1 MKYYVDSVKIEEFI
15 NNCNAYIDEMKQESI
30 VMKGLIDKTTWQGNA
45 RDAATLKY
53 NKIMEEVNKIPENL
67 TLYIKFMEIVVKNY
81 GEGIEKIKKEFQEL
95 IEKLELE
102 KVKNEL

>member
-15 NNCNAYIDEMKQESI
+15 NNCNGYINELQKQSV
-30 VMKGLIDKTTWQGNA
+30 VMKGLIDKTIWQGNA
-45 RDAATLKY
+45 RDAATLRYK
-53 NKIMEEVNKIPENL
+53 KIMEEVNKISENL

-81 GEGIEKIKKEFQEL
+81 GEGTERIKKEFQEI

>member
-15 NNCNAYIDEMKQESI
+15 NNCNSYINELQKQSV
-30 VMKGLIDKTTWQGNA
+30 VMKSLIDKTIWQGNA
-45 RDAATLKY
+45 RDAASLKY
-53 NKIMEEVNKIPENL
+53 NKIMKEVDKVPETL
-67 TLYIKFMEIVVKNY
+67 TLYINFMETVVKNY
-81 GEGIEKIKKEFQEL
+81 GEGTERIKKEFQEI